1 MKKIIF
7 VLEEASLFV
16 SASLDK
22 DSVGEARFFDSISY
36 ILLPVLR
43 MCNSLIKDRVS
54 FKLAFS
60 ISPIYCDMLSSPILL
75 KRYKESLEK
84 KLDFVSY
91 EKLRIK
97 YSEKML
103 KVLEERVKFIEN
115 SLSDFI
121 AMKADILSSLKKLE
135 EDGFVELVGTTVS
148 NIFLP
153 LYKEKPEVV
162 YAQIGMGRLAYAN
175 YFPNSKI
182 TGFYPPFLGAYE
194 GIDKTFHA
202 LGYEYSLVAGSSFLL
217 SKKLPKTGI
226 FAPSITENAF
236 KLLAT
241 DTNTYYDLVFS
252 DDAYQK
258 NDVYINNKSDIGF
271 SLEDRNYLSPL
282 FNIEDGRRLTGF
294 RYYNKKNEIYDY
306 EKAWEQAKKDAASFV
321 EERTRILEEVEE
333 CTALKKP
340 FSLML
345 MPSNLLGFKWQEGF
359 VWLEEVFRK
368 IDSLDGIELA
378 LPRDMIKGEKNFELV
393 EPFYS
398 SLLDSNYAEELF
410 TDENDWVYRYVM
422 KATDRLIGL
431 INSFEAPSS
440 FNVRTLN
447 QATRELTLMQD
458 AYWSILLNDK
468 CYKKHAKKHFKS
480 LVKNF
485 TYIWETLGAN
495 KEETRCLIRREAELD
510 ILKYADYTLYKR

>member
-7 VLEEASLFV
+7 VLEESSFFV
-16 SASLDK
+16 SASIDK

-36 ILLPVLR
+36 VLLPAIK
-43 MCNSLIKDRVS
+43 MCDALIKDKVS

-84 KLDFVSY
+84 QLSFAQY
-91 EKLRIK
+91 EKLRLNDN
-97 YSEKML
+97 ENML
-103 KVLEERVKFIEN
+103 RVLDERVKFIES
-115 SLSDFI
+115 SLNDFI
-121 AMKADILSSLKKLE
+121 AMKGDFLSSLKKLE
-135 EDGFVELVGTTVS
+135 ETGFVELIGTTAS

-153 LYKEKPEVV
+153 LYKERAEAI
-162 YAQIGMGRLAYAN
+162 YAQVGMGRLAYSN
-175 YFPNSKI
+175 YFPDSKI

-194 GIDKTFHA
+194 DLDKTLHT

-217 SKKLPKTGI
+217 SKKLPKTGV
-226 FAPSITENAF
+226 FAPSITKNAF

-258 NDVYINNKSDIGF
+258 NEVYLNNRSDIGF
-271 SLEDRNYLSPL
+271 SLEDKNYLSFL

-294 RYYNKKNEIYDY
+294 RYYNKKNEIYDC
-306 EKAWEQAKKDAASFV
+306 EKAREQAKKDATSFV
-321 EERTRILEEVEE
+321 EERERILEEVEG
-333 CTALKKP
+333 CTALKNP

-368 IDSLDGIELA
+368 IDGLDGIELA
-378 LPRDMIKGEKNFELV
+378 LPRDVVKGSFELV

-410 TDENDWVYRYVM
+410 TDENDWIYRYVM
-422 KATDRLIGL
+422 KATDRFISL

-440 FNVRTLN
+440 FNIRTLN
-447 QATRELTLMQD
+447 HATRELTLMQG

-468 CYKKHAKKHFKS
+468 YYKKYAKKHFKS

-510 ILKYADYTLYKR
+510 VLKYADYTFYKK